1 MLISNR
7 YKQMLAAQIEIIERH
22 CFVCD
27 PHDWAYLL
35 SVPIE
40 FGGSIND
47 SVNCGSVF
55 ESIKNPLLFL

>member
-1 MLISNR
+1 
-7 YKQMLAAQIEIIERH
+7 MLAAQIEIIERH

>member
-35 SVPIE
+35 SVPVEI
-40 FGGSIND
+40 GGRLPIRSMT
-47 SVNCGSVF
+47 VVVF
-55 ESIKNPLLFL
+55 ESIKRFPLFL